1 MFSSVSINDE
11 VDENYLNKIIKNLY
25 ETTFFKDISVKLN
38 NEILLISVVENPLIE
53 NIVYKG
59 LKAEKIQSKITTNL
73 KLKSRS
79 SYNEFELKKDKLMML
94 SNLKELGYNFSTVDV
109 FIKNLND
116 NKIEIIYDITLGN
129 KAKIKKISFIGNK
142 IFKDNELKRVII
154 SEE

>member
-116 NKIEIIYDITLGN
+116 NKIEIIYDIALGN
-129 KAKIKKISFIGNK
+129 KA
-142 IFKDNELKRVII
+142 
-154 SEE
+154 

>member
-1 MFSSVSINDE
+1 M
-11 VDENYLNKIIKNLY
+11 
-25 ETTFFKDISVKLN
+25 KLN
-38 NEILLISVVENPLIE
+38 NKILLISVVENPLIE

-59 LKAEKIQSKITTNL
+59 LKAEKIKSKITTNL

-116 NKIEIIYDITLGN
+116 NNIEIIYDITLGKKANLILTKPIQSLTALPYSFGSNLIEKVYVNGKALN
-129 KAKIKKISFIGNK
+129 K
-142 IFKDNELKRVII
+142 
-154 SEE
+154 